1 MADTIKE
8 FLVAL
13 GFKIDDAQAKKF
25 DSAIANATHS
35 VLGLGAATAATATAI
50 GVSVEKIARQY
61 EDLYY
66 VGLRTNSAVS
76 NLRSYEYAAR
86 QIGLTSDQARSS
98 VEAMAGAMRLNPGLK
113 GLLKGMG
120 VSGGD
125 GQQQL
130 IGLIDALKKQFG
142 EKGYFAAA
150 RVGSLFGIDET
161 AFRMHWMNLDKLKA
175 KQEDQ
180 KRRMKEAGVDA
191 DAMAGKWVDFSNKL
205 DLLGDNFGILQE
217 RITSDFLPA
226 ATAVVG
232 VVNDMVEAFNR
243 LNNATGGAAGEAG
256 TIATSTVAALLVKR
270 WLTRLLGKKAA
281 EAAITAG
288 VTAGGVTAGTVLAT
302 GGALVALGA
311 TIYPQPAG
319 ESDEK
324 ERERREKDMALQRGG
339 SGKNRKQAVMD
350 YFVSKGWSKE
360 QAAGLAANIS
370 RESNFKSNEVGD
382 GGQAFGLAQW
392 HPDRQAKF
400 KEKFGKDIRESN
412 FEEQLA
418 FMHHELTEGNEKDA
432 GARLRRTRSASEAGD
447 VVSRYYE
454 RPRDVAGEA
463 GRRGRL
469 AETYLG
475 GSPGSGN
482 TGNVSLTQQ
491 TTINVNGGDAAG
503 TGREVATQQDRVTGN
518 AVRQMKGVLQ

>member
-1 MADTIKE
+1 MGDTIKE

-13 GFKIDDAQAKKF
+13 GFKIDDAQSKKF
-25 DSAIANATHS
+25 DSAIANATHN
-35 VLGLGAATAATATAI
+35 VLGLGAATVATATAI

-98 VEAMAGAMRLNPGLK
+98 VEAMAGAMRMNPGLQ
-113 GLLKGMG
+113 GLLKSMG

-125 GQQQL
+125 GQKQL
-130 IGLIDALKKQFG
+130 TGLMETLKNQFG

-150 RVGSLFGIDET
+150 RVGSLFGLDET
-161 AFRMHWMNLDKLKA
+161 TFRMLWMNLDKLKQ

-205 DLLGDNFGILQE
+205 DLLGDNFGILEE
-217 RITSDFLPA
+217 RITADFLPA
-226 ATAVVG
+226 ASAVIG

-243 LNNATGGAAGEAG
+243 LNNATGGAAGQAG

-270 WLTRLLGKKAA
+270 WLTRLLGGKAA
-281 EAAITAG
+281 QAAIAAG
-288 VTAGGVTAGTVLAT
+288 ATAGGVTAGGVLAT

-311 TIYPQPAG
+311 TIYPQAAG
-319 ESDEK
+319 ESDAE
-324 ERERREKDMALQRGG
+324 ELARREKDMALQRGG
-339 SGKNRKQAVMD
+339 SGKDRKQAVMD
-350 YFVSKGWSKE
+350 YFISRGWSKE
-360 QAAGLAANIS
+360 QAAGLAANIA
-370 RESNFKSNEVGD
+370 RESNFKSNTVGD

-392 HPDRQAKF
+392 HPDRQAAF
-400 KEKFGKDIRESN
+400 KQKFGKDIRDSS

-418 FMHHELTEGNEKDA
+418 FMHHELTEGNEQGA
-432 GARLRRTRSASEAGD
+432 GARLRRAGSAGEAGD
-447 VVSRYYE
+447 IVSRYYE

-475 GSPGSGN
+475 GSPGGGN
-482 TGNVSLTQQ
+482 GGVSLTQQ
-491 TTINVNGGDAAG
+491 TTINVNGGDAAA